1 MNIKWLS
8 SILFISAMF
17 STVQAEG
24 DTDARQVAKGTV
36 FTLSGATLSRADVA
50 VAQSA
55 INTNWMRGALGEA
68 VAEEY
73 ILNQYLNQG
82 KRWVSLSVRNSPQGL
97 DHVFIRVNKDGM
109 PTLRGSNVIV
119 GESKYGK
126 SQLGKKAG
134 QMTEQWVRT
143 RMSYPAQAYGSVQKQ
158 AMIEYAQKPPMR
170 FVEKLKV
177 ELRDGESVY
186 FWRENKT
193 APWKF
198 TGDQKQLE
206 QAKSISGTYGKL
218 LSGVSDGKI
227 GYRGRLYH
235 LYRDKND
242 LVLEVR
248 RADNVT
254 AGQRTSSLP
263 MDREIPP
270 HRFKNI
276 LKKGLGKSEII
287 RDEISRALK
296 SSYNMTEREAISQ
309 ATKLTKQMTIE
320 EGLDAHPRKTMLK
333 GSAAMLGIGISVDVG
348 MQLWQTGTV
357 SPYELVQNAVILAGA
372 TAMTYGMSYLY
383 TNNTALRSMLG
394 KIHIGSSSA
403 RFVFAGASFTAANL
417 AWDMGK
423 IIFDDGSWNDLAWN
437 AATNIA
443 AAAVSSL
450 AYSSIVAIPSMVGG
464 VAGTGT
470 AISTLT
476 GAAYSS
482 ASLAWLGGGSAFI
495 GTCAVYVG
503 VGTAIAACAYT
514 INYVR
519 EKWEIADR
527 RAHDLEMTRFYR
539 DEFDWNK
546 ILMRT
551 QHSHNCSLCK

>member
-1 MNIKWLS
+1 MSIKWLS

-17 STVQAEG
+17 STVQAEV
-24 DTDARQVAKGTV
+24 DTDTRQVAKGAV

-55 INTNWMRGALGEA
+55 INANWMRGALGEA
-68 VAEEY
+68 VAEEH

-82 KRWVSLSVRNSPQGL
+82 KRWVSLSVRNGPQGL

-109 PTLRGSNVIV
+109 PTFRGSNVIV

-158 AMIEYAQKPPMR
+158 VMIEYGQKPPMR
-170 FVEKLKV
+170 SVEKLEV
-177 ELRDGESVY
+177 ELRVGERVY

-198 TGDQKQLE
+198 TGEQKQLE
-206 QAKSISGTYGKL
+206 QAKSISGAIGKL
-218 LSGVSDGKI
+218 LSGVSEGII

-263 MDREIPP
+263 MDREFPP

-296 SSYNMTEREAISQ
+296 SSYNMTESEAISQ

-320 EGLDAHPRKTMLK
+320 EGLAAHPYKTILK
-333 GSAAMLGIGISVDVG
+333 GSAAMLGIGIGVDAG
-348 MQLWQTGTV
+348 MQLLQTGTV
-357 SPYELVQNAVILAGA
+357 SLNELAQNAGILVGA

-383 TNNTALRSMLG
+383 TNNTALRSMLS

-423 IIFDDGSWNDLAWN
+423 IIFANGSWSDLAWN

-443 AAAVSSL
+443 AYAVSHL

-470 AISTLT
+470 AISSLT
-476 GAAYSS
+476 GS

-495 GTCAVYVG
+495 GTCAAYVVG
-503 VGTAIAACAYT
+503 VGTAIAVCVYT
-514 INYVR
+514 INYAR

-527 RAHDLEMTRFYR
+527 RAHDLELARFYR

>member
-8 SILFISAMF
+8 SILLISAMF

-24 DTDARQVAKGTV
+24 DTDARQVAKGAV

-55 INTNWMRGALGEA
+55 INANWMRGALGEA
-68 VAEEY
+68 VAEEH

-82 KRWVSLSVRNSPQGL
+82 KRWVSLSVRNGPQGL

-109 PTLRGSNVIV
+109 PTFRGSNVIV

-126 SQLGKKAG
+126 SQLGKKSG

-158 AMIEYAQKPPMR
+158 AMIEYGQKPPMR
-170 FVEKLKV
+170 SVEKLKV
-177 ELRDGESVY
+177 ELRNGERVY

-198 TGDQKQLE
+198 TGEQKQLE
-206 QAKSISGTYGKL
+206 QAKSISGSYGKL
-218 LSGVSDGKI
+218 LSGVSEGKI

-296 SSYNMTEREAISQ
+296 SSYNMTESEAISQ

-320 EGLDAHPRKTMLK
+320 ESLAANPYKTVLK
-333 GSAAMLGIGISVDVG
+333 GSAAMLGIGIGVDVG
-348 MQLWQTGTV
+348 MQLLLTGNV
-357 SPYELVQNAVILAGA
+357 SLNEVAQNASILAGA

-383 TNNTALRSMLG
+383 TNNTALRSMLS
-394 KIHIGSSSA
+394 KIRIGSSSA

-423 IIFDDGSWNDLAWN
+423 IIFADGSWSDLAWN
-437 AATNIA
+437 TATNVA

-464 VAGTGT
+464 VASTGT
-470 AISTLT
+470 AISSLS
-476 GAAYSS
+476 GAAYNS
-482 ASLAWLGGGSAFI
+482 ASLAWLGGGSVSI
-495 GTCAVYVG
+495 GTCVAYVG
-503 VGTAIAACAYT
+503 VGAAIVACVYT
-514 INYVR
+514 FNMVR
-519 EKWEIADR
+519 EKWDIADR
-527 RAHDLEMTRFYR
+527 RAHDLEMARFYR

>member
-1 MNIKWLS
+1 MMNIKWLS

-24 DTDARQVAKGTV
+24 DTDARQVAKGAV

-55 INTNWMRGALGEA
+55 INANWMRGALGEA
-68 VAEEY
+68 VAEEHV
-73 ILNQYLNQG
+73 LNQYLNQG
-82 KRWVSLSVRNSPQGL
+82 KRWVSLSVRNGPQGL

-109 PTLRGSNVIV
+109 PTFRGSNIIV

-158 AMIEYAQKPPMR
+158 AVIEYGQKPMR

-177 ELRDGESVY
+177 ELRDGKNVY
-186 FWRENKT
+186 FWRENET

-206 QAKSISGTYGKL
+206 QAKSISGAYGKS
-218 LSGVSDGKI
+218 LSGVSEGKI

-287 RDEISRALK
+287 RDELSRALK
-296 SSYNMTEREAISQ
+296 RSYNMTEREAITQ

-320 EGLDAHPRKTMLK
+320 EGLAAHPYKTILK
-333 GSAAMLGIGISVDVG
+333 GSAAMLGIGIGVDAG

-357 SPYELVQNAVILAGA
+357 SLNELAQNAGILVSA
-372 TAMTYGMSYLY
+372 TAMTYGMNYLY
-383 TNNTALRSMLG
+383 TNTAFRSMLS

-423 IIFDDGSWNDLAWN
+423 IIFANGSWNDLAWN
-437 AATNIA
+437 AATNIT
-443 AAAVSSL
+443 AAAVSGL

-470 AISTLT
+470 AISSLT

-482 ASLAWLGGGSAFI
+482 ASLAWLGGGSVFL
-495 GTCAVYVG
+495 GTCAAYVG

-519 EKWEIADR
+519 EKWEIAER
-527 RAHDLEMTRFYR
+527 RAHDLELTRFYR
-539 DEFDWNK
+539 DEFGWNK

-551 QHSHNCSLCK
+551 QYSHNCSLCR